1 MRKIL
6 WRLVLVGLLSS
17 LALSSAWAQKYP
29 SRALTLVCPFAPG
42 GSADIMARLVA
53 QKLGESLGVPVV
65 VENRPGA
72 GSAVGSN
79 LVAKAKPD
87 GYTLLLIT
95 GAYPAQA
102 ALTKAPL
109 FDPVRD
115 IAMVSMVSSYPFIV
129 NVNPASPFRS
139 FAELLAYARANPG
152 KLNYASSGI
161 GSIGHLSSEL
171 LNVMAGT
178 EIVHIPTKGGN
189 VALTELLAGRI
200 DFLLEAPTL
209 SLPYIQSGKLRAL
222 AATGKERSKTLA
234 DLPTVA
240 ESLPGYEVISF
251 IGLGVTNGTP
261 EPIVAQLS
269 AEMKKIIDQP
279 DTAKRLQDLGGEPQ
293 ASTPEEMK
301 RFVEQEF
308 RKWRKVVDVRKI
320 EAL

>member
-6 WRLVLVGLLSS
+6 WRLALVGLLSS
-17 LALSSAWAQKYP
+17 LVLTSAW
-29 SRALTLVCPFAPG
+29 
-42 GSADIMARLVA
+42 A

-79 LVAKAKPD
+79 LVAKA
-87 GYTLLLIT
+87 T
-95 GAYPAQA
+95 
-102 ALTKAPL
+102 L
-109 FDPVRD
+109 FDPLRD

-129 NVNPASPFRS
+129 
-139 FAELLAYARANPG
+139 
-152 KLNYASSGI
+152 
-161 GSIGHLSSEL
+161 
-171 LNVMAGT
+171 NVMAGT

-222 AATGKERSKTLA
+222 AVTGKERSKSLA

-240 ESLPGYEVISF
+240 ESLPGYDVISF
-251 IGLGVTNGTP
+251 IGLGTTSGKP
-261 EPIVAQLS
+261 EPILAQLS
-269 AEMKKIIDQP
+269 AEMKKIIEQP

-293 ASTPEEMK
+293 ASTPEEIK
-301 RFVEQEF
+301 RFVEQKF

>member
-1 MRKIL
+1 
-6 WRLVLVGLLSS
+6 
-17 LALSSAWAQKYP
+17 
-29 SRALTLVCPFAPG
+29 
-42 GSADIMARLVA
+42 
-53 QKLGESLGVPVV
+53 
-65 VENRPGA
+65 
-72 GSAVGSN
+72 
-79 LVAKAKPD
+79 
-87 GYTLLLIT
+87 
-95 GAYPAQA
+95 
-102 ALTKAPL
+102 LTKAPL

>member
-6 WRLVLVGLLSS
+6 WRLALVGLLSS
-17 LALSSAWAQKYP
+17 LVLTSAWAQKYP
-29 SRALTLVCPFAPG
+29 LRALTLVCPFAAG

-109 FDPVRD
+109 FDPLRD

-222 AATGKERSKTLA
+222 AVTGKERSKSLA

-240 ESLPGYEVISF
+240 ESLPGYDVISF
-251 IGLGVTNGTP
+251 IGLGTTSGTP
-261 EPIVAQLS
+261 EPILAQLS
-269 AEMKKIIDQP
+269 AEMKKIIEHP

-293 ASTPEEMK
+293 ASIPEEIK